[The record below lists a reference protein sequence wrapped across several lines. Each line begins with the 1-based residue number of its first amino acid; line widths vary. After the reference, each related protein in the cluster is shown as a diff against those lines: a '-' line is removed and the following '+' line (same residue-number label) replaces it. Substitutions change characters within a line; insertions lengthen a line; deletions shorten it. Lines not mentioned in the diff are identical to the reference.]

1 MKARVKIKNILLIS
15 LGVFVL
21 VLACLFF
28 VGCVVFIA
36 VKQPLAFFCVLIICG
51 AGFFMVLGDLIETLY
66 ELYKERNKK
75 EKDEKEDEKV

>member
-28 VGCVVFIA
+28 VGFVVFIA
-36 VKQPLAFFCVLIICG
+36 IKQHLAFMGALICG
-51 AGFFMVLGDLIETLY
+51 AGLFMMLGGVIEMFY
-66 ELYKERNKK
+66 EIYKERNKK
-75 EKDEKEDEKV
+75 DEKV

>member
-28 VGCVVFIA
+28 VGFVVFIA
-36 VKQPLAFFCVLIICG
+36 IKQPLAFMGALICG
-51 AGFFMVLGDLIETLY
+51 AGFFMMLGDVIEMFY
-66 ELYKERNKK
+66 EIYKERNKK
-75 EKDEKEDEKV
+75 DEKI

>member
-28 VGCVVFIA
+28 VGFVVFIA
-36 VKQPLAFFCVLIICG
+36 IKQPLAFMGGSCG
-51 AGFFMVLGDLIETLY
+51 AGFFMMLRDVIEMFY
-66 ELYKERNKK
+66 EIYKERNKK
-75 EKDEKEDEKV
+75 DEKV